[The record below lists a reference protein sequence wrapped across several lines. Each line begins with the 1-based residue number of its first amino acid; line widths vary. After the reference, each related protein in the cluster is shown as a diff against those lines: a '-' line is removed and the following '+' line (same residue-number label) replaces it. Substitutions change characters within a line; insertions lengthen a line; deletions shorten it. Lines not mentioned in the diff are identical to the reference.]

1 MKLASVIISLAISF
15 LATITLAQ
23 TGPSAAHEKNTVMRH
38 QHREH
43 GAHQHGAAKMAIAFE
58 GVTGQI
64 NLEVASQAIYGFEYI
79 PKKDAD
85 KKKQA
90 EGLKKLETKMSEM
103 VQFEDSLKCVIS
115 KTKLEVDQQEG
126 GKHSDID
133 GEFKVVCQKSPVGSK
148 ITFNIQKVFPDL
160 KDIDVQVIAD
170 DLQKSFEAKQN
181 GAVLELKK

>member
-1 MKLASVIISLAISF
+1 MKLGSIVTSLVFSGLASFAF
-15 LATITLAQ
+15 AQ
-23 TGPSAAHEKNTVMRH
+23 TGPSAAHEKNTVMKH
-38 QHREH
+38 EHREH

-58 GVTGQI
+58 GANGQI
-64 NLEVASQAIYGFEYI
+64 NIEVASQGIYGFEYV
-79 PKKDAD
+79 PKKEAD

-90 EGLKKLETKMSEM
+90 EGLQKLETKMSEM

-115 KTKLEVDQQEG
+115 KTKLEVDQHEG

-133 GEFKVVCQKSPVGSK
+133 GEFKVVCQKSPIGSK
-148 ITFNIQKVFPDL
+148 ITFNVQKVFPAL
-160 KDIDVQVIAD
+160 KDVDVQVIVD